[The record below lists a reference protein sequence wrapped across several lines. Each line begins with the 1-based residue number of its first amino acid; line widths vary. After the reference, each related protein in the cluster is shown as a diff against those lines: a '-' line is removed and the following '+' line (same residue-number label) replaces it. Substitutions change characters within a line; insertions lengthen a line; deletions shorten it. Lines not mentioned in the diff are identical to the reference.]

1 MNKCAKI
8 NEKLGSFPNLTSEK
22 SAKIS
27 FFKTEGVCAKFSK
40 YPEIRAVHKDISGYC
55 SLIL

>member
-40 YPEIRAVHKDISGYC
+40 YPEIRAVHKDISGYYAH
-55 SLIL
+55 S